1 MIGVVKEICI
11 FMIIAQAV
19 LFFVPG
25 SSYEKYVRILVGI
38 IMIMR
43 FMEPVVSLF
52 TEEEIKQEIENQMAL
67 LNRQMEG
74 INEIYGENAEGI
86 KDSRTEIYESME
98 EEMKK
103 QLAACESDYDIV
115 SVKFVED
122 MAQGKGMDG
131 EAKIIVT
138 VSKEQPKTD
147 VIYVEPVKVL
157 ESEREKTADESLRKM
172 YANRLGI
179 DAKRLEVVLE

>member
-115 SVKFVED
+115 SVKFAED

-179 DAKRLEVVLE
+179 DAKRLEVILE